1 MTRRSV
7 TTVTFRVKM
16 RLPPGVSVETAKRY
30 VHDAVGSWKGQLSD
44 QSPLAAVDRNEL
56 IVTIGERKT
65 VYL

>member
-16 RLPPGVSVETAKRY
+16 RLPPGVKANEAKDFLDIAIQCHR
-30 VHDAVGSWKGQLSD
+30 DSFAKTQ
-44 QSPLAAVDRNEL
+44 PIAALDINEV
-56 IVTIGERKT
+56 IITIGERKT